1 MARKN
6 QKELVHDF
14 PGGRIDLVL
23 ASTEF
28 HVLDAEVAVLAALG
42 GKTDF
47 SGGRAAHELD
57 VPLRCEDMD
66 PVVNACF
73 PTEASL
79 VFELRR
85 ELAQGE
91 HLPHGSLPGDHL
103 HDDPALAVT
112 LSVVLGADLL
122 AHQALVH
129 GVDFDPTAVFLVDQL
144 GRQRRAVA
152 QFDLEAALGGD
163 MTALRLFIDRIAP
176 ARKDPIVD
184 FPLPKLEA
192 AKDIVPAAAAVV
204 RAVSVGDLSP
214 KEAAPVMDLIEVFPR
229 ALEMNDS
236 AERVARLENLANPD

>member
-28 HVLDAEVAVLAALG
+28 HVLATKGHIKFVRGTAATEIGLAAERSKYGYLC
-42 GKTDF
+42 
-47 SGGRAAHELD
+47 
-57 VPLRCEDMD
+57 VEDMD
-66 PVVNACF
+66 PVVTACF